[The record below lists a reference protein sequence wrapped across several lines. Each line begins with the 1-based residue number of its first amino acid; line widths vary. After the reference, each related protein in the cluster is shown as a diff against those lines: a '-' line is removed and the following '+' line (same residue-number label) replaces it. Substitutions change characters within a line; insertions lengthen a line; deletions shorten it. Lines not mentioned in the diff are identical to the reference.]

1 MSECADRMA
10 ASKVR
15 NLSGLVDV
23 ATSNIL
29 NAEGRPSVHS
39 LLSGACGQVV
49 RSDADEQLLVNIMF
63 KTSVKL
69 KAISITAPEGEER
82 PSVVKLFINQVRCY
96 CDAPCT

>member
-1 MSECADRMA
+1 MA
-10 ASKVR
+10 SSKVR

-39 LLSGACGQVV
+39 LLSGACSQVV

-69 KAISITAPEGEER
+69 KAVSITAPEGEER
-82 PSVVKLFINQVRCY
+82 PSVVKLFINQVWNAYGRP
-96 CDAPCT
+96 DA